1 MIPFSFSFPYT
12 SQRMPVMARNMV
24 ASSQPLAVQSGIDAL
39 RNGGNAVDAAL
50 ATAITLT
57 VVEPTSNGIG
67 SDAFAIV
74 WDGQQLHGL
83 NASGRLPAAVTP
95 NDFAGLEQMPQFG
108 WPSVTVPGAV
118 SAWVALSQRFGT
130 LPFLQLFGNAIEYA
144 RNGYAVSPVTANA
157 WQAAA
162 PELREQEGF
171 HHFLPDGQ
179 APAPGQWFRFPE
191 QADTLEKIARS
202 EGKEFYSGE
211 IANQIVASS
220 SRNQWKL
227 TKADLENHR
236 ADWVTPIAKK
246 YRDIEL
252 HEIPPNG
259 QGLAALMMLGI
270 IKHWN
275 ISDYPVDS
283 TDSVHLQVE
292 AMKLAF
298 ADVHRN
304 VADPDSMNVRIEDLL
319 NEDYLAARAKTI
331 SLEKAA
337 YPGPGLPDQGGTVYL
352 TAADERG
359 MLVSMIQSN
368 FAGFGSGVVVEG
380 TGVSL
385 QNRGAGFNLI
395 PGHPNQVGGG
405 KRPFHTIIP
414 GFVTRQGR
422 AEMSFGVMGGSMQ
435 PQGHAQMLI
444 RIYDYGQNP
453 QTASDALR
461 WRVLEDNSLHLEQGF
476 DPRVTE
482 ELARRGHKLFQG
494 GPDASFGFGGAQ
506 LIFRSGQGYIGG
518 SDHRKDGAVAGF

>member
-1 MIPFSFSFPYT
+1 
-12 SQRMPVMARNMV
+12 MARNMV

-130 LPFLQLFGNAIEYA
+130 LPFLQLFENAIEYA

-220 SRNQWKL
+220 S
-227 TKADLENHR
+227 
-236 ADWVTPIAKK
+236 
-246 YRDIEL
+246 
-252 HEIPPNG
+252 
-259 QGLAALMMLGI
+259 
-270 IKHWN
+270 
-275 ISDYPVDS
+275 
-283 TDSVHLQVE
+283 
-292 AMKLAF
+292 
-298 ADVHRN
+298 
-304 VADPDSMNVRIEDLL
+304 
-319 NEDYLAARAKTI
+319 
-331 SLEKAA
+331 
-337 YPGPGLPDQGGTVYL
+337 
-352 TAADERG
+352 
-359 MLVSMIQSN
+359 
-368 FAGFGSGVVVEG
+368 
-380 TGVSL
+380 
-385 QNRGAGFNLI
+385 
-395 PGHPNQVGGG
+395 
-405 KRPFHTIIP
+405 
-414 GFVTRQGR
+414 
-422 AEMSFGVMGGSMQ
+422 
-435 PQGHAQMLI
+435 
-444 RIYDYGQNP
+444 
-453 QTASDALR
+453 
-461 WRVLEDNSLHLEQGF
+461 
-476 DPRVTE
+476 
-482 ELARRGHKLFQG
+482 
-494 GPDASFGFGGAQ
+494 
-506 LIFRSGQGYIGG
+506 
-518 SDHRKDGAVAGF
+518 